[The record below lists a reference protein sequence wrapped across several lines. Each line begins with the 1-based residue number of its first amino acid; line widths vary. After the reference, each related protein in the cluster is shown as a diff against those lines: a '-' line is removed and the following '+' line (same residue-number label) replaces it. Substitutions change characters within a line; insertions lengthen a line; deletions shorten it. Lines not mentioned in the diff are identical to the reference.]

1 MTVLVFNLIY
11 LFKRFNLNLEST
23 REKKQKMFNLRG
35 WHKEK
40 SYQMA
45 LSLGDVVSY
54 KNRESNSRDR
64 KKDDEIRNGNGF
76 SSRRI
81 LRNGVRVAA
90 RLGRSLSYVARWS
103 ETVESRP

>member
-1 MTVLVFNLIY
+1 MV
-11 LFKRFNLNLEST
+11 
-23 REKKQKMFNLRG
+23 NLRES
-35 WHKEK
+35 HKEE

-45 LSLGDVVSY
+45 LSPGNVVSY

-81 LRNGVRVAA
+81 LRNEVRVAA
-90 RLGRSLSYVARWS
+90 RLGRSLSYVARR
-103 ETVESRP
+103 RPLKAGPEIFISCTRS